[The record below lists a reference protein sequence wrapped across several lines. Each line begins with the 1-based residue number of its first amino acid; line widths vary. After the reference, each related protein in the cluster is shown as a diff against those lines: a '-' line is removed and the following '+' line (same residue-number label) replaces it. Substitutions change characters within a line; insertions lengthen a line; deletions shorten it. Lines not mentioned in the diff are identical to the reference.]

1 MSNRVTDSMV
11 EHWLIWARNFGEIIG
26 WNNGKGELWSAP
38 VKGSRRWR
46 VRLTPGVTADGQPF
60 RAKEGLF
67 DILGH
72 TPEDAV
78 PNELMLTSREALV
91 FGMGCA
97 AGRAAALAG
106 PENDWQRDRIQ
117 VWEAGAAELFR
128 RQRKAAREANR
139 EEAERE
145 RAEWEADRQRRVAEY
160 KARKEAEARGTEI
173 DDAEEVFQL
182 GRGNAENS

>member
-1 MSNRVTDSMV
+1 MV
-11 EHWLIWARNFGEIIG
+11 EHWLLWARHFGEIIG
-26 WNNGKGELWSAP
+26 WDNGKGELWSTP

-60 RAKEGLF
+60 RAQEGFL

-72 TPEDAV
+72 KPEDVV

-97 AGRAAALAG
+97 VGRASARLD

-128 RQRKAAREANR
+128 RRREEAREANR
-139 EEAERE
+139 EERDRE
-145 RAEWEADRQRRVAEY
+145 RAEWEADRQRNIAEH
-160 KARKEAEARGTEI
+160 KRKKEAASRVLEGGESH
-173 DDAEEVFQL
+173 E
-182 GRGNAENS
+182 